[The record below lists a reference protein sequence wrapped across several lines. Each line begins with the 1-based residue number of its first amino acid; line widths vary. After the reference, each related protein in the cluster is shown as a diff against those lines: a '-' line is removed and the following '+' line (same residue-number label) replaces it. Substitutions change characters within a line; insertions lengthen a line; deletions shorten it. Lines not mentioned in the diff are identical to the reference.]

1 MWFQENS
8 RTSDKGGASDRK
20 TGLKRKANVFLN
32 NILHILEITKQI
44 LWSGESQ
51 ALSISLGWLIEP
63 AQASWAELA
72 LYPYY

>member
-8 RTSDKGGASDRK
+8 RTSDKGGAGDRK

-51 ALSISLGWLIEP
+51 ALSKSPGRLIEP